1 MRAFFYP
8 KSIAIVGASRDPK
21 KVGNRIVNNLLTN
34 NYVGKIY
41 PVNPKAEEILGLKSY
56 RDIGEIPGDID
67 LVVVAV
73 PAEKVEGSLDECA
86 RKRLGGVVV
95 VAAGFSEVGEKGL
108 EDRLRKKAKACNF
121 RLIGPNT
128 FGLINTKHDMN
139 ASFAYGMPPG
149 GEISFV
155 SQSGA
160 MAEALI
166 MWMRAENVGIS
177 KIVGTGN
184 KMDVDDADL
193 IDYLGRD
200 EDTRVIAMYIE
211 SIKDGRRFMESAQ
224 KVSKEKPIVAL
235 KGGKAEGGV
244 RAAGSH
250 TGAIT
255 SKYDL
260 YEAAFKQGGIIT
272 ASDTT
277 ELFDMA
283 VALACQKPSRGRRVG
298 IATNGGGSGVVFSD
312 LIEEFGAEVPVLDE
326 RIQKKLMEFL
336 PDIASPRN
344 PVDILG
350 DAEYE
355 RYEKTIGVL
364 NEADVDLIVALH
376 VETTLVE
383 PVDVAR
389 GILDASKSIDV
400 PVVSAWVGG
409 ERIKEPMR
417 MLMENSIPSYPDLR
431 RGASAVNAL
440 IKRGEIVHG

>member
-8 KSIAIVGASRDPK
+8 KSIAIIGASRDPK
-21 KVGNRIVNNLLTN
+21 KVGNRIVNNLLAN

-41 PVNPKAEEILGLKSY
+41 PVNPQAEEILGLKAYS
-56 RDIGEIPGDID
+56 DIGEIPGDID
-67 LVVVAV
+67 LVMVAV
-73 PAEKVEGSLDECA
+73 PAEKVESSLDECM

-95 VAAGFSEVGEKGL
+95 VAAGFSEVGERGL
-108 EDRLRKKAKACNF
+108 EDRLHKKAELCNF
-121 RLIGPNT
+121 RVVGPNT
-128 FGLINTKHDMN
+128 FGLINTKHNMN
-139 ASFAYGMPPG
+139 ASFAYGMPPKG
-149 GEISFV
+149 DISFV

-177 KIVGTGN
+177 KIVGMGN
-184 KMDVDDADL
+184 KMDVDDSDL
-193 IDYLGRD
+193 IDYLGSD

-211 SIKDGRRFMESAQ
+211 GLKDGRRFIESAK
-224 KVSKEKPIVAL
+224 KVSREKPIVAL

-244 RAAGSH
+244 RAASSH

-260 YEAAFKQGGIIT
+260 YEAAFKQGGVI
-272 ASDTT
+272 AANDTT

-283 VALACQKPSRGRRVG
+283 LALAYQKPAKGRRVG
-298 IATNGGGSGVVFSD
+298 IVTNGGGSGVVFSD
-312 LIEEFGAEVPVLDE
+312 LIEEFEAEVPVLDE
-326 RIQKKLMEFL
+326 RTQKRLMEFL

-344 PVDILG
+344 PVDTLG
-350 DAEYE
+350 DSEYE
-355 RYEKTIGVL
+355 RYEKTIRVL
-364 NEADVDLIVALH
+364 NEADVDLIAALH

-389 GILDASKSIDV
+389 GILDGSKSADV

-417 MLMENSIPSYPDLR
+417 MLMENNIPSYPNLR
-431 RGASAVNAL
+431 RGAAAVKTL